1 MKEAFGSRT
10 ARIDAPGAARLLRDP
25 RVLQLVGAFLE
36 RAALLSDV
44 ARELDIPLSTA
55 WRMVTR
61 LVACDVLRVRS
72 IERRAGRALRRY
84 QAVAPVLFLPYEA
97 EGDRLPDD
105 VVRGL
110 VEMRVDEQVRGLMAA
125 AGLTLRKS
133 GVLSW
138 GTVIYAD
145 RHGHLVVRPD
155 FETGRTPALL
165 ASDGPA
171 YLNFYSDD
179 LRLTST
185 QAKRLQIELVALLK
199 RYKACT
205 GTSTYTVSAVLAPLV
220 RPAKKTAG
228 TRALPRGKRAG

>member
-1 MKEAFGSRT
+1 MKEAFGSRI

-25 RVLQLVGAFLE
+25 RVLRLVGAFLE
-36 RAALLSDV
+36 RAALLSEV

-55 WRMVTR
+55 WRMVSR
-61 LVACDVLRVRS
+61 LVACNVLRIRS
-72 IERRAGRALRRY
+72 IEPRAGRALRRY
-84 QAVAPVLFLPYEA
+84 QAVAPALFVPYEA

-105 VVRGL
+105 VVRTL
-110 VEMRVDEQVRGLMAA
+110 VEMRVEEQVRGLIAA
-125 AGLTLRKS
+125 AGVTLRKS
-133 GVLSW
+133 GTTSW

-145 RHGHLVVRPD
+145 RHGHVVVRPD

-165 ASDGPA
+165 ASHGPA

-179 LRLTST
+179 LRLTRV
-185 QAKRLQIELVALLK
+185 QAKRLQTELVALLK
-199 RYKACT
+199 RYKACS
-205 GTSTYTVSAVLAPLV
+205 GPSTYTLSAVLAPLV